1 LSRRE
6 DILAAM
12 ARLAS
17 EARALG
23 DAELIASMRALLAEQ
38 AVAPAAAGAPDAA
51 AWQGMVGRCPPLL
64 RMQAAVEKFAPTD
77 MPVLVVGE
85 SGTGK
90 ELVAKAVHALSPR
103 RAAPFV
109 SENCAA
115 IPATLLESVLFGH
128 VRGAFTGAV
137 KDHRGHFLAA
147 DKGTLFLDEIGDMPL
162 AMQAKL
168 LRALQEGEVRPVGSS
183 QVRRVDVRVVAATNR
198 DLQAM
203 VDAGSFRED
212 LFYRLNVLVVQLP
225 PLRERGEDVLL
236 LARRFLAEVSEGR
249 RGPPLHFDPDAEQ
262 ALLRARWPGNIRQLR
277 NEVQRLAALCDGPA
291 IRAKDL
297 SAEVLRDDGADGRPA
312 R

>member
-1 LSRRE
+1 
-6 DILAAM
+6 
-12 ARLAS
+12 
-17 EARALG
+17 
-23 DAELIASMRALLAEQ
+23 
-38 AVAPAAAGAPDAA
+38 
-51 AWQGMVGRCPPLL
+51 
-64 RMQAAVEKFAPTD
+64 
-77 MPVLVVGE
+77 
-85 SGTGK
+85 
-90 ELVAKAVHALSPR
+90 
-103 RAAPFV
+103 
-109 SENCAA
+109 
-115 IPATLLESVLFGH
+115 
-128 VRGAFTGAV
+128 
-137 KDHRGHFLAA
+137 
-147 DKGTLFLDEIGDMPL
+147 
-162 AMQAKL
+162 
-168 LRALQEGEVRPVGSS
+168 
-183 QVRRVDVRVVAATNR
+183 
-198 DLQAM
+198 M